1 MGKKKRPGRA
11 TADDLDI
18 MWDAAQDGIAGPVV
32 TAVEIIEPA
41 APSTACPHA
50 SRCSPAQV

>member
-11 TADDLDI
+11 TADDLDV
-18 MWDAAQDGIAGPVV
+18 MWDAVQDEIAPVV